1 MKINE
6 KYCNAKV
13 SPLSWIY
20 CGLLVD
26 FIQDLQYLGQVV
38 LVGLELWLWLGWS
51 LKCLPHITEP
61 PVNVDVI
68 PGVLQDTLRAACHLQ
83 GVDVNLIII
92 NHFTQIKW
100 IWQPLVVFIV
110 SIMVVLKI

>member
-13 SPLSWIY
+13 SPLSWIH

-38 LVGLELWLWLGWS
+38 LVGLELWLWL
-51 LKCLPHITEP
+51 
-61 PVNVDVI
+61 
-68 PGVLQDTLRAACHLQ
+68 
-83 GVDVNLIII
+83 
-92 NHFTQIKW
+92 
-100 IWQPLVVFIV
+100 
-110 SIMVVLKI
+110 